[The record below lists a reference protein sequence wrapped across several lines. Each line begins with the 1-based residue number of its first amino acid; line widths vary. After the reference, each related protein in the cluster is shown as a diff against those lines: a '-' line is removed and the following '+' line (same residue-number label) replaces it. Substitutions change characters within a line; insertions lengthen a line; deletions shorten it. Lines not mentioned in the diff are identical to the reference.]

1 MGVDTPFPIAAKGM
15 PGYDTAQVTAFLER
29 ARNVFE
35 GVDDGVTSSKIRQT
49 VFPLVKTGG
58 FATKAVDEALWRLEE
73 AFADKERAEATAEM
87 GEERYFGEIRE
98 RAQEILDRSS
108 RPRGEMFRTVS
119 IIQPGY
125 HRGDVESLCEDIAQ
139 YFQQRQLLSVVALR
153 TASFRTSLAG
163 YDERQVDALLD
174 DTIAVMLAVR

>member
-1 MGVDTPFPIAAKGM
+1 VDTPFPIADKGV
-15 PGYDTAQVTAFLER
+15 PGYDKDQVTAFLER
-29 ARNVFE
+29 AKNVFE
-35 GVDDGVTSSKIRQT
+35 GTEDGLTSSDIRST
-49 VFPLVKTGG
+49 VFPLVKAEG

-73 AFADKERAEATAEM
+73 AFADKERAESTAQKGDE
-87 GEERYFGEIRE
+87 GYFREIRE

-108 RPRGEMFRTVS
+108 RPHGEKFRTVS
-119 IIQPGY
+119 LIQPGY
-125 HRGDVESLCEDIAQ
+125 HRGDVDSLLDDIAQ
-139 YFQQRQLLSVVALR
+139 YFQQQQLLSVAAVR